1 MYRISIIS
9 SSIRTGRKSHNVA
22 LYFEKFLS
30 DNYPITVEVLD
41 LKEFDFPLF
50 EAPFQYQISPAKS
63 TIQFRDKIIASDGV
77 LIISPEYNGSIPA
90 SLKNVLD
97 LLYEEWHRKPIAF
110 STVSSGDFG
119 GLQALTHLQ
128 FIFWKMRA
136 WTFTAN
142 FPVSKV
148 QEKFDAFGV
157 PTNKQET
164 DEFAKIF
171 INEFIKCIESNKK

>member
-1 MYRISIIS
+1 MYHISILS

-22 LYFEKFLS
+22 LYFQKYIS
-30 DNYPITVEVLD
+30 DNYPVTAEILD
-41 LKEFDFPLF
+41 LKAYNFPLF
-50 EAPFQYQISPAKS
+50 EAPLQYQKSPSAAAL
-63 TIQFRDKIIASDGV
+63 QFKDKIIASDGV
-77 LIISPEYNGSIPA
+77 LIVTPEYNGSFPA
-90 SLKNVLD
+90 SLKNAIDV
-97 LLYEEWHRKPIAF
+97 LYEEWHRKPVAF

-128 FIFWKMRA
+128 FVFWKIRA

-148 QEKFDAFGV
+148 QDKFDDLGV
-157 PTNKQET
+157 PTNQKQT

-171 INEFIKCIESNKK
+171 IDELMKCIDASKK

>member
-9 SSIRTGRKSHNVA
+9 SSIRTERKSHNVA
-22 LYFEKFLS
+22 LYFQKYLT
-30 DNYPITVEVLD
+30 DNYSTNAEILD
-41 LKEFDFPLF
+41 LKSYNFPIF
-50 EAPFQYQISPAKS
+50 EAPLKYQSSPSLTALEFKN
-63 TIQFRDKIIASDGV
+63 KIISSDG
-77 LIISPEYNGSIPA
+77 IIIVTPEYNGSIPA

-148 QEKFDAFGV
+148 QEKFDDFGV

-171 INEFIKCIESNKK
+171 INELFNCIESSKK